1 MTLTERR
8 GKRFDF
14 TLGSGGAAIDLE
26 SFQGT
31 IRLVRPG
38 RATQARRRDE

>member
-1 MTLTERR
+1 VTLTERR

-31 IRLVRPG
+31 IRLARP
-38 RATQARRRDE
+38 RPRDRPSEAE